1 MSNELKSEGEKM
13 SSKLKIFE
21 NEPFGSIRTVEENG
35 KVHTKVHTYWTQKGR
50 LFIYDLLKDFGIF
63 PLIEREYA

>member
-1 MSNELKSEGEKM
+1 M

-50 LFIYDLLKDFGIF
+50 LFIYDLLKSKDIL
-63 PLIEREYA
+63 PTIEQEQTKKSA